1 MIFNSDYLT
10 IKKSK
15 KINYSVKINI
25 DSENNKIIWEKVLC
39 KFIKTTKNG
48 EITINAITVE
58 KSSNVYTFEHLKR
71 RLSNI

>member
-39 KFIKTTKNG
+39 KFIKNNQKM
-48 EITINAITVE
+48 E
-58 KSSNVYTFEHLKR
+58 KL
-71 RLSNI
+71 L